1 MELLNENVV
10 SIISVFFGTGGIV
23 YAVVTRLLDRKK
35 YSQEVRAATSE
46 ADIKGDEFWK
56 QRYDVLQ
63 KEVENKDNWWKDRY
77 DALYKEYENERTLSN
92 EIVKSFRTELNEM
105 RNDYEQQREIE
116 RQKYDKL
123 MEQYRTFEEESK
135 KRESEY
141 KERIATLEDLVSK
154 YEHRLESKKL
164 Q

>member
-1 MELLNENVV
+1 MEWLNENVV
-10 SIISVFFGTGGIV
+10 NIISVFFGTGGIV
-23 YAVVTRLLDRKK
+23 YAIATRLLDRKK
-35 YSQEVRAATSE
+35 YSQEVRTATSE
-46 ADIKGDEFWK
+46 ADLKGDEFWK

-105 RNDYEQQREIE
+105 RNDYEQQRELE

-123 MEQYRTFEEESK
+123 MEQYHTFEEESK

-141 KERIATLEDLVSK
+141 KERITTLEDLVSK
-154 YEHRLESKKL
+154 YERRLESKKL
-164 Q
+164 

>member
-1 MELLNENVV
+1 MEWLNENVV
-10 SIISVFFGTGGIV
+10 SIVSILFGTGGII
-23 YAVVTRLLDRKK
+23 YAVVTHFLDKKK
-35 YSQEVRAATSE
+35 YDQEVRKDAAE

-63 KEVENKDNWWKDRY
+63 KEVENKDTWWKQRY

-105 RNDYEQQREIE
+105 RNDYEQQRELE

-123 MEQYRTFEEESK
+123 MEQYKTFQEESATK
-135 KRESEY
+135 EHEY
-141 KERIATLEDLVSK
+141 KERINTLEQLVSK
-154 YEHRLESKKL
+154 YEKRLEKGE
-164 Q
+164 

>member
-1 MELLNENVV
+1 MEWLNENVV
-10 SIISVFFGTGGIV
+10 SIISVFFGAGGIV
-23 YAVVTRLLDRKK
+23 YAIVTRLLDRKK
-35 YSQEVRAATSE
+35 YSQEVRTATSE
-46 ADIKGDEFWK
+46 ADLKGDEFWK

-105 RNDYEQQREIE
+105 RNDYEQQRELE

-154 YEHRLESKKL
+154 YERRLESKKL
-164 Q
+164 

>member
-1 MELLNENVV
+1 MEWLNENVV
-10 SIISVFFGTGGIV
+10 SIISVFFGAGGVV
-23 YAVVTRLLDRKK
+23 YAIATRLLDRKK
-35 YSQEVRAATSE
+35 YSQEVRTATSE
-46 ADIKGDEFWK
+46 ADLKGDEFWK

-105 RNDYEQQREIE
+105 RNDYEQQRELE

-154 YEHRLESKKL
+154 YERRLESKKL
-164 Q
+164 

>member
-1 MELLNENVV
+1 MEWLNENVV

-23 YAVVTRLLDRKK
+23 YAIVTRLLDRKK
-35 YSQEVRAATSE
+35 YSQEVRTATSE
-46 ADIKGDEFWK
+46 ADLKGDEFWK

-105 RNDYEQQREIE
+105 RNDYEQQRELE

-123 MEQYRTFEEESK
+123 MEQYHTFEEESK

-141 KERIATLEDLVSK
+141 KERIATLEDLVSE
-154 YEHRLESKKL
+154 YERRLESKKL
-164 Q
+164 

>member
-1 MELLNENVV
+1 MEWLNENVV

-23 YAVVTRLLDRKK
+23 YAIVTRLLDRKK
-35 YSQEVRAATSE
+35 YSQEVRTATSE
-46 ADIKGDEFWK
+46 ADLKGDEFWK

-105 RNDYEQQREIE
+105 RNDYEQQRELE

-154 YEHRLESKKL
+154 YERRLESKKL
-164 Q
+164 

>member
-1 MELLNENVV
+1 MEWLNENVV
-10 SIISVFFGTGGIV
+10 SIVSILFGTGSII
-23 YAVVTRLLDRKK
+23 YAVVTHFLDKKK
-35 YSQEVRAATSE
+35 YDQEVRKDAAE

-63 KEVENKDNWWKDRY
+63 KEVENKDTWWKQRY

-105 RNDYEQQREIE
+105 RNDYEKKRELE

-123 MEQYRTFEEESK
+123 MEQYKTFQEESEK
-135 KRESEY
+135 KEHEY
-141 KERIATLEDLVSK
+141 KERINTLEQLVSK
-154 YEHRLESKKL
+154 YEKRLEKGE
-164 Q
+164 

>member
-1 MELLNENVV
+1 MEWLNENVV

-23 YAVVTRLLDRKK
+23 YAIVTRLLDRKK
-35 YSQEVRAATSE
+35 YSQEVRTATSE
-46 ADIKGDEFWK
+46 ADLKGDEFWK

-105 RNDYEQQREIE
+105 RNDYEQQRELE

-154 YEHRLESKKL
+154 YERRLESKKI
-164 Q
+164 

>member
-1 MELLNENVV
+1 MEWLNENVV
-10 SIISVFFGTGGIV
+10 SIVSILFGTGSII
-23 YAVVTRLLDRKK
+23 YAVVTHFLDKKK
-35 YSQEVRAATSE
+35 YDQEVRKDAAE

-63 KEVENKDNWWKDRY
+63 KEVENKDTWWKQRY

-105 RNDYEQQREIE
+105 RNDYEKQRELE

-123 MEQYRTFEEESK
+123 MEQYKTFQEESEK
-135 KRESEY
+135 KEHEY
-141 KERIATLEDLVSK
+141 KERINTLEQLVSK
-154 YEHRLESKKL
+154 YEKRLEKGE
-164 Q
+164 

>member
-1 MELLNENVV
+1 MEWLNENVV
-10 SIISVFFGTGGIV
+10 SIVSILFGTGSII
-23 YAVVTRLLDRKK
+23 YAVVTHFLDKKK
-35 YSQEVRAATSE
+35 YDQEVRKDAAE

-63 KEVENKDNWWKDRY
+63 KEVENKDTWWKQRY

-105 RNDYEQQREIE
+105 RNDYEQQRELE

-123 MEQYRTFEEESK
+123 MEQYKSFQEESEK
-135 KRESEY
+135 KEHEY
-141 KERIATLEDLVSK
+141 KERINTLEQLVSK
-154 YEHRLESKKL
+154 YEKRLEKGE
-164 Q
+164 

>member
-1 MELLNENVV
+1 MEWLNENVV
-10 SIISVFFGTGGIV
+10 SIISVFFGAGGIV
-23 YAVVTRLLDRKK
+23 YAIVTRLLDRKK
-35 YSQEVRAATSE
+35 YSQEVRTATSE
-46 ADIKGDEFWK
+46 ADLKGDEFWK

-92 EIVKSFRTELNEM
+92 EIVKSFSTELNEM
-105 RNDYEQQREIE
+105 RNDYEQQRELE

-123 MEQYRTFEEESK
+123 MEQYHTFEEESK

-154 YEHRLESKKL
+154 YERRLESKKL
-164 Q
+164 

>member
-1 MELLNENVV
+1 MEWLNENVV
-10 SIISVFFGTGGIV
+10 SIVSILFGTGGII
-23 YAVVTRLLDRKK
+23 YAVVTHFLDKKK
-35 YSQEVRAATSE
+35 YDQEVRKDAAE

-63 KEVENKDNWWKDRY
+63 KEVENKDTWWKQRY

-105 RNDYEQQREIE
+105 RNDYEKQRELE

-123 MEQYRTFEEESK
+123 MEQYKTFQEESDK
-135 KRESEY
+135 KEHEY
-141 KERIATLEDLVSK
+141 KERINTLEQLVSK
-154 YEHRLESKKL
+154 YEKRLEKGE
-164 Q
+164 